1 MNNVLWIL
9 WRVRF
14 NLPEMQLSP
23 RESSS
28 NLCHRVLVI
37 SDAPTVQSELAGIIA
52 NPKPPEASAAS
63 RLSEESVPVEY
74 AYTANGDQGA
84 SVVETAVR
92 QVKPVAVVIIDWRV
106 FHGSDCTPLV
116 KRMWNAQSDL
126 HVVVH
131 SVFDQESRA
140 HITARLGLSHRLLV
154 LKQELTPF
162 EMVRMAQTLT
172 VKWKEERE
180 LSLLQAQMR
189 IAPGAAKPEVEI
201 VSLPPP
207 APARAVEKVDTI
219 RQAHRLE
226 TVGRL
231 TDGVAHDFNNFL
243 TVIQGHLSVALADKA
258 NNEKLVSCVEEV
270 LKEAGRVSEMTR
282 QLLAFNHREY
292 QAPRAILLE
301 QMVDDEVNLLRKT
314 LGEQVTIEVDH
325 EADMPPVMADPA
337 SLGQAFVSLAV
348 RARDAMPNGGKLSI
362 HTRRIHIPNAMA
374 AGLIHPEAKPGDYVV
389 VALAD
394 GGKGM
399 TSEQLARVFAAPTAS
414 SPGVGLVIVQELV
427 RHQGGWVTVTSVP
440 EVGTEFSIHL
450 PAAKIGAPVQP
461 VTKAAD
467 PELESKVSKEPSTI
481 LIVDDEDSVRQVME
495 FVLAN
500 QGHTVIA
507 AKDANEGWS
516 MWCKHSRTINLA
528 IVDIK
533 LPGGISGFDL
543 ERAIAEEDCT
553 VPVVFTCG
561 YCPSGMEQKKELKVG
576 VNYLP
581 KPFGMAE
588 LLNIVN
594 KAMLQPA
601 KF

>member
-1 MNNVLWIL
+1 MAAA
-9 WRVRF
+9 
-14 NLPEMQLSP
+14 QL
-23 RESSS
+23 
-28 NLCHRVLVI
+28 
-37 SDAPTVQSELAGIIA
+37 
-52 NPKPPEASAAS
+52 AAS
-63 RLSEESVPVEY
+63 LGSQGPLDEHTVIDFSF
-74 AYTANGDQGA
+74 TANGDQGA
-84 SVVETAVR
+84 LLVEAAVR
-92 QVKPVAVVIIDWRV
+92 EVRPIAAVVIDWRV
-106 FHGSDCTPLV
+106 FHGRDCTQAV
-116 KRMWNAQSDL
+116 KRMWHAQRDL

-131 SVFDQESRA
+131 AVFDQESRG
-140 HITARLGLSHRLLV
+140 HITSRLGVSHRLVV
-154 LKQELTPF
+154 LKHELAPF
-162 EMVRMAQTLT
+162 EITRMAQTMA

-180 LSLLQAQMR
+180 LSLLEAQLR
-189 IAPGAAKPEVEI
+189 ISPVPAKPDAGAAA
-201 VSLPPP
+201 VSPP
-207 APARAVEKVDTI
+207 APPQDASRKI
-219 RQAHRLE
+219 HRLE

-243 TVIQGHLSVALADKA
+243 TVIQGHLSVALASKS
-258 NNEKLVSCVEEV
+258 NNEKLVASVEEV
-270 LKEAGRVSEMTR
+270 LKEARRVSEMTR

-292 QAPRAILLE
+292 LEPRAIRIE
-301 QMVDDEVNLLRKT
+301 QAVDEEVNLLRRT
-314 LGEQVTIEVDH
+314 LGEQITIEVDH
-325 EADMPPVMADPA
+325 EADLPPVMADPA
-337 SLGQAFVSLAV
+337 SLGQAVVSLAV
-348 RARDAMPNGGKLSI
+348 RARDAMPQGGKLSI
-362 HTRRIHIPNAMA
+362 HTRRMHISNTMA
-374 AGLIHPEAKPGDYVV
+374 AGLIHPEAKPGDFVV

-399 TSEQLARVFAAPTAS
+399 SAHELAKVFDPPSVGSHQGPAA
-414 SPGVGLVIVQELV
+414 GVGLVIVQELV
-427 RHQGGWVTVTSVP
+427 RHQGGWISVTSVP
-440 EVGTEFSIHL
+440 EVGTEFSLHFPSAKMGTAVRPVPKPVEFESDDKAGKD
-450 PAAKIGAPVQP
+450 PA
-461 VTKAAD
+461 
-467 PELESKVSKEPSTI
+467 TI

-561 YCPSGMEQKKELKVG
+561 YCPTALEQKKELQVG

-594 KAMLQPA
+594 KAILQPM

>member
-1 MNNVLWIL
+1 MAAA
-9 WRVRF
+9 
-14 NLPEMQLSP
+14 QL
-23 RESSS
+23 
-28 NLCHRVLVI
+28 
-37 SDAPTVQSELAGIIA
+37 
-52 NPKPPEASAAS
+52 AAS
-63 RLSEESVPVEY
+63 LGSQGPLDEHTVIDFCF
-74 AYTANGDQGA
+74 TANGDQGA
-84 SVVETAVR
+84 LLVEAAVR
-92 QVKPVAVVIIDWRV
+92 EVRPIAAVVIDWRV
-106 FHGSDCTPLV
+106 FHGRDCTQAV
-116 KRMWNAQSDL
+116 KRMWHAQRDL

-131 SVFDQESRA
+131 AVFDQESRG
-140 HITARLGLSHRLLV
+140 HITGRLGVSHRLVV
-154 LKQELTPF
+154 LKHELAPF
-162 EMVRMAQTLT
+162 EIARMAQTMA

-180 LSLLQAQMR
+180 LSLLEAQLR
-189 IAPGAAKPEVEI
+189 IAPGPAKVDVIAAAV
-201 VSLPPP
+201 PPP
-207 APARAVEKVDTI
+207 APPADASRKI
-219 RQAHRLE
+219 HRLE

-243 TVIQGHLSVALADKA
+243 TVIQGHLSVALASKS
-258 NNEKLVSCVEEV
+258 NNEKLVASVEEV
-270 LKEAGRVSEMTR
+270 LKEARRVSEMTR

-292 QAPRAILLE
+292 LEPRAIRLE
-301 QMVDDEVNLLRKT
+301 QAVDEEVNLLRRT
-314 LGEQVTIEVDH
+314 LGEQITIEVDH
-325 EADMPPVMADPA
+325 EADLPPVMADPA
-337 SLGQAFVSLAV
+337 SLGQAVVSLAV
-348 RARDAMPNGGKLSI
+348 RARDAMPQGGKLSI
-362 HTRRIHIPNAMA
+362 HTRRMHISNTMA
-374 AGLIHPEAKPGDYVV
+374 AGLIHPEAKPGDFVV

-399 TSEQLARVFAAPTAS
+399 SSHELAKVFDPPSVGSHQGPAA
-414 SPGVGLVIVQELV
+414 GVGLVIVQELV
-427 RHQGGWVTVTSVP
+427 RHQGGWISVTSVP
-440 EVGTEFSIHL
+440 EVGTEFSLHL
-450 PAAKIGAPVQP
+450 PSAKMGTAIQP
-461 VTKAAD
+461 VSKPVEYDSDDRAGKD
-467 PELESKVSKEPSTI
+467 PATI

-495 FVLAN
+495 FVLVN

-561 YCPSGMEQKKELKVG
+561 YCPTALEQKKELQVG

-594 KAMLQPA
+594 KAILQPM